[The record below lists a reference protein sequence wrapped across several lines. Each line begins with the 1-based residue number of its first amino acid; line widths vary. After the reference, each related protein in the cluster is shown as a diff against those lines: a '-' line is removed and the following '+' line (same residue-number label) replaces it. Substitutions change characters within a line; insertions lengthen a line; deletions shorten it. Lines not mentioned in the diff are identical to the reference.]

1 MEYYKQGDAANAD
14 KIKAAFAKL
23 GYDTSG
29 WIYNSDRGVYFTNK
43 FNKSV
48 DFTYNEL
55 FVTLIK
61 THPNYKELELTSEP
75 KFKVGDWIT
84 NGLCTIQI
92 SSIGHEKIKG
102 TSYMMYYHNNDF
114 IGGDVESIDKEY
126 HLWTI
131 ADAKDGDVLAT
142 DNGWTCIFQAFD
154 GCGFSSYC
162 FMDSQRWF
170 CKVGS
175 EAHTLDSRINGNIH
189 PANKEQCNQFFTKMK
204 EAGYTWDADKKELKK
219 IPKHYDITNFH
230 AGMPVLVRDDNSDE
244 WNYLLFSHYRKKLP
258 DRFFAGGSP
267 WFQCIPLNKDTEH
280 LLGTTNVP
288 SEEYIN
294 WKT

>member
-14 KIKAAFAKL
+14 KIKAAFARL

-142 DNGWTCIFQAFD
+142 DNGWTCIFKAFN
-154 GCGFSSYC
+154 GWTFNSYC
-162 FMDSQRWF
+162 FMDSEKWF
-170 CKVGS
+170 CHYGA
-175 EAHTLDSRINGNIH
+175 EGHTLDSKINGNIH
-189 PANKEQCNQFFTKMK
+189 PATKEQRTLFFKRMQ
-204 EAGYTWDADKKELKK
+204 EVGYQWYAGKKELHRIKS
-219 IPKHYDITNFH
+219 HYDISNLH
-230 AGMPVLVRDDNSDE
+230 EGMPVLVREYDTCV
-244 WNYLLFSHYRKKLP
+244 WQWVLYSHFNGVGL
-258 DRFFAGGSP
+258 FFAAGKT
-267 WFQCIPLNKDTEH
+267 WRQCIPFNADTKP